1 MVLSVSFEIFSG
13 GLRRAGDLEDYS
25 QALLVAQSKIASAGT
40 EQPLKD
46 GQTQGE
52 TADRRFRWTL
62 AMARTDEGL
71 APDSKG
77 PYVYML
83 FRVDVKVDW
92 QAADGRARTLSLSTL
107 GLGSGL

>member
-1 MVLSVSFEIFSG
+1 
-13 GLRRAGDLEDYS
+13 
-25 QALLVAQSKIASAGT
+25 
-40 EQPLKD
+40 
-46 GQTQGE
+46 
-52 TADRRFRWTL
+52 
-62 AMARTDEGL
+62 MARTDEGL